1 MAQSTPAAIRHIG
14 LLSGSR
20 SPQLE
25 IVLSHPITPQAQLLA
40 NPDRL
45 AIDFPG
51 AVAAANLSLPSIH
64 TGQIKAVRVGLFSP
78 NPPVTRVVIDL
89 SSPQSFQV
97 LPVRDFTVEELV
109 KARQMRSQYQVAY
122 LFSTKYEAQPLF
134 RSTVW
139 EKLNRRFF
147 DYHRDVSPELAA
159 EFLHAKPVF
168 IARSKAEWVAILEI
182 EQPSSVASV
191 NQKLP

>member
-1 MAQSTPAAIRHIG
+1 MYRFKIALARLGAYAILASGIAMAQSTPAAIRHIG

-78 NPPVTRVVIDL
+78 NPPMTRVVIDL

-97 LPVRDFTVEELV
+97 LPSGTRVLVRVGG
-109 KARQMRSQYQVAY
+109 
-122 LFSTKYEAQPLF
+122 AQ
-134 RSTVW
+134 R
-139 EKLNRRFF
+139 K
-147 DYHRDVSPELAA
+147 LAA
-159 EFLHAKPVF
+159 FKTEFDV
-168 IARSKAEWVAILEI
+168 
-182 EQPSSVASV
+182 
-191 NQKLP
+191 